1 MTLKKHISTLA
12 LVSILGLTL
21 ANSGFSQTTTDMDGD
36 GVPDASEV
44 LLGTD
49 PMVADT
55 DGDGPSDLADADPA
69 FMANPI
75 DMSGA
80 PATFAIKEALVEN
93 NYDYAAKKDATD
105 HLELLVSNSGS
116 APLAGFEVYYSIT
129 EGDADTGKVEGTFR
143 KLDGFSVPAGGE
155 ARIHLDDGAV
165 AGHFRAN
172 PNSIYITSQTAKTI
186 TVVLKA
192 DGFAPV
198 SVDIAKDK
206 GGAEAAD

>member
-21 ANSGFSQTTTDMDGD
+21 ASPGFSQTTTDTDGD

-55 DGDGPSDLADADPA
+55 DGDGQNDLADTDPA
-69 FMANPI
+69 FMANPL
-75 DMSGA
+75 DMTGA

-105 HLELLVSNSGS
+105 HLELLVTNSGS
-116 APLAGFEVYYSIT
+116 TALSGFSIYYSIK
-129 EGDADTGKVEGTFR
+129 DAETGKVEGTFR

-165 AGHFRAN
+165 AGQFRAN
-172 PNSIYITSQTAKTI
+172 PNSIYITSQAAKTI
-186 TVVLKA
+186 TFVLKA
-192 DGFAPV
+192 DGFVPV
-198 SVDIAKDK
+198 SVDVAKDK

>member
-21 ANSGFSQTTTDMDGD
+21 ASPGFSQTTTDTDGD
-36 GVPDASEV
+36 GVPDTSEV

-55 DGDGPSDLADADPA
+55 DGDGQNDLADTDPA
-69 FMANPI
+69 FMVNPI
-75 DMSGA
+75 DMTGA
-80 PATFAIKEALVEN
+80 AATFAIKEALVEN
-93 NYDYAAKKDATD
+93 NYDFAAKKDATD
-105 HLELLVSNSGS
+105 HLELLVTNSS
-116 APLAGFEVYYSIT
+116 SVPLTGFSIYYSIT
-129 EGDADTGKVEGTFR
+129 DADTGKIEGTFR
-143 KLDGFSVPAGGE
+143 KLDGFSIPAGGE
-155 ARIHLDDGAV
+155 ARIHLDDGTE

-172 PNSIYITSQTAKTI
+172 PNSIYISSQAAKTV
-186 TVVLKA
+186 TFVLKV

-198 SVDIAKDK
+198 SVEVAKDK

>member
-21 ANSGFSQTTTDMDGD
+21 ANPGFSQTTTDTDGD

-49 PMVADT
+49 PLVADT
-55 DGDGPSDLADADPA
+55 DGDGQNDLADADPA
-69 FMANPI
+69 FMANQL
-75 DMSGA
+75 DMTGA

-105 HLELLVSNSGS
+105 HLELLVTNSGA
-116 APLAGFEVYYSIT
+116 APLTGLSIYYGIT
-129 EGDADTGKVEGTFR
+129 DADTGKVEGTFR
-143 KLDGFSVPAGGE
+143 KLDGFTVPAGGE
-155 ARIHLDDGAV
+155 ARIHFDDGA
-165 AGHFRAN
+165 APGHFRAN
-172 PNSIYITSQTAKTI
+172 PNSIYATSQAAKTFSI
-186 TVVLKA
+186 AIQA

-198 SVDIAKDK
+198 VAEIAKDK
-206 GGAEAAD
+206 GGAEQAD

>member
-1 MTLKKHISTLA
+1 MTLKKHVSTLA
-12 LVSILGLTL
+12 LASILGLTL
-21 ANSGFSQTTTDMDGD
+21 AHPGFSQTAADSDGD
-36 GVPDASEV
+36 GVPDTAEV

-55 DGDGPSDLADADPA
+55 DGDGQNDLADSEPA

-75 DMSGA
+75 DMTGA
-80 PATFAIKEALVEN
+80 VAPFAIKEALVEN

-105 HLELLVSNSGS
+105 HLELLVTNSGTTD
-116 APLAGFEVYYSIT
+116 LMGFSIYYTIK
-129 EGDADTGKVEGTFR
+129 DADTGKVEGTFR
-143 KLDGFSVPAGGE
+143 KLDGFTVPAGGE
-155 ARIHLDDGAV
+155 ARIHFDDGATP
-165 AGHFRAN
+165 GHFRAN
-172 PNSIYITSQTAKTI
+172 PNSIYATSQAAKTFSI
-186 TVVLKA
+186 VVKA

>member
-1 MTLKKHISTLA
+1 MTLKKHIGALA

-21 ANSGFSQTTTDMDGD
+21 ANPGFSQTTTDTDGD

-49 PMVADT
+49 PLVADT
-55 DGDGPSDLADADPA
+55 DGDGQNDLADADPA
-69 FMANPI
+69 FMANSL
-75 DMSGA
+75 DMTGA

-93 NYDYAAKKDATD
+93 NFDYAAKKDATD
-105 HLELLVSNSGS
+105 HLELLVTNSGS
-116 APLAGFEVYYSIT
+116 APLTGFSIYYSIT
-129 EGDADTGKVEGTFR
+129 DADTGKVEGAFR

-155 ARIHLDDGAV
+155 ARIHLDDAAV

-172 PNSIYITSQTAKTI
+172 PNSIYITSEAAKT
-186 TVVLKA
+186 VSFFLKA

-198 SVDIAKDK
+198 SVDVAKDK

>member
-21 ANSGFSQTTTDMDGD
+21 ANPGFSQTATTDTDGD
-36 GVPDASEV
+36 GVPDTSEV

-49 PMVADT
+49 PMLADT
-55 DGDGPSDLADADPA
+55 DGDGQNDLADAAPA
-69 FMANPI
+69 FMANPV
-75 DMSGA
+75 DMAGA
-80 PATFAIKEALVEN
+80 AAPFTIKEALVEN

-105 HLELLVSNSGS
+105 HLELLVTNAGS
-116 APLAGFEVYYSIT
+116 APLAGFSLYYSIT
-129 EGDADTGKVEGTFR
+129 DADTGAVEGTFR
-143 KLDGFSVPAGGE
+143 KLDGFSIPAGGE
-155 ARIHLDDGAV
+155 ARVHVDDGAV

-172 PNSIYITSQTAKTI
+172 PNSIYISSQAAKTV
-186 TVVLKA
+186 TFVLKA

-198 SVDIAKDK
+198 SIDVAKDK

>member
-1 MTLKKHISTLA
+1 MTLKRHISTLA
-12 LVSILGLTL
+12 LASILGLTL
-21 ANSGFSQTTTDMDGD
+21 AHPGFSQTATDSDGD
-36 GVPDASEV
+36 GVPDTAEV

-55 DGDGPSDLADADPA
+55 DGDGQNDLADSEPA

-75 DMSGA
+75 DMTGA
-80 PATFAIKEALVEN
+80 AAPFAIKEALVEN

-105 HLELLVSNSGS
+105 HLELLVTNSGS
-116 APLAGFEVYYSIT
+116 AALTGFSIYYSIT
-129 EGDADTGKVEGTFR
+129 DADTGKLEGIFR
-143 KLDGFSVPAGGE
+143 KLDSFSVPAGGE

-172 PNSIYITSQTAKTI
+172 PNSIYITSQAAKTI
-186 TVVLKA
+186 SVVLKA

-198 SVDIAKDK
+198 TVDIAKDK

>member
-21 ANSGFSQTTTDMDGD
+21 ASPGFSQTTTDTDGD

-55 DGDGPSDLADADPA
+55 DGDGQNDLADADPA
-69 FMANPI
+69 FMANPL
-75 DMSGA
+75 DMTGA
-80 PATFAIKEALVEN
+80 PAPFAIKEALVEN

-105 HLELLVSNSGS
+105 HLELLVTNSGG
-116 APLAGFEVYYSIT
+116 APLTGFSIYYSIS
-129 EGDADTGKVEGTFR
+129 DADTGKIEGTFR

-172 PNSIYITSQTAKTI
+172 PNSIYATSQAAKTFS
-186 TVVLKA
+186 VMLKA